1 MIYIIGNLIG
11 RFAASYLL
19 VFIVNLFTSRL
30 RPRDALRK
38 THTLWGWFVVVL
50 VFFLG
55 LIGHFV

>member
-19 VFIVNLFTSRL
+19 VFTVNFLASRL
-30 RPRDALRK
+30 RARDALRK
-38 THTLWGWFVVVL
+38 THSLWGWLIVVL
-50 VFFLG
+50 VFLLG